1 MLSNSFHSQT
11 EKNYQNRSFRG
22 KDLSLEDFSNADIRG
37 CDFSEA
43 NLTGANFR
51 GAKAGLSQQGIYRSL
66 LIAAALSGL
75 SGAAATM
82 AVGQPM
88 ALMTPKP
95 NLVLPFTVN
104 FIMGL
109 ILIFVNAILLISSL
123 KNGLE
128 KTIQNL
134 GITIA
139 VLIPIGGIL
148 AALGNA
154 RTPILSE
161 LRVFRIGYLINSNQI
176 GNPIPALIV
185 TLTASMGATLTVI
198 FTLALAIAIATI
210 TLNKIFKLLIIVE
223 ALAIGIIAS
232 AIVTRNADD
241 RVFEVFSEVNRVPAI
256 ITLIALVILSI
267 ILATILILVSSN
279 IGKRVLKEEK
289 KYLIIRQFA
298 IAISSWGGTSF
309 VKANLTQTHFNQAL
323 LKSTDFTDANIKHT
337 RWYQAEKLEWAKVGN
352 TILENA
358 QVRELLVS
366 LEGYRKTFI
375 GLNLREANLMN
386 ANLEYANLRG
396 SDLSEASLETANLEW
411 ANLAQTQAIGTN
423 FKEARLTGS
432 YGLSTWNIDSTT
444 NLLWVN
450 CKFIYLLEYPKPG
463 TDDRERRPSS
473 GEFGPDEFT
482 KLFQEAIDTV
492 DLIFREGVD
501 WRAFIYSFK
510 KVQVE
515 NSETELTIQR
525 IENKG
530 DGVFIVRVQVPP
542 EADKTKIHQNFTQT
556 YQETLQTLETE
567 YQEKLKIK
575 DSEIANYRERSS
587 NMTEVIR
594 LLASREITQDRKF
607 IKKSPQVAGKLV
619 IFKIIKGDFKTGF
632 TVMLQLGQDGMLPS
646 TEISGSLPPFPELEA
661 TYQQWK
667 ILYHKLQLPVR
678 ISGRKVNLFSSQ
690 DVCKDSAKLLEKQL
704 KTWLKSE
711 EFYPLKDRLQQK
723 LNSTDEIRL
732 ILQTEHPTLLRLP
745 WQVWEIFEHYPKAE
759 IALSLPQY
767 DQAESVNLNLPR
779 TRVRILAILG
789 NNQDINVHK
798 DRAILQQ
805 IIGADVTVLDQP
817 QRLEVDVHLRDEI
830 GWDIL
835 FFAGHSLTEEE
846 SGIIHINPT
855 DYLTISDL
863 KYSLRFAVNRGLK
876 LAIFNS
882 CDGLG
887 LARDLADLQI
897 PQIIVMRE
905 PVPDTI
911 ATEFLKYFLLAF
923 SKGKTLYTAVREARE
938 KLHAKEDQYPCASW
952 LPIIFQNPSEMPLIW
967 DDLRGLS
974 STITDGK
981 TSLEDLAKLR
991 EIFEQ
996 NLDLSPL
1003 EQANILEQLQALVQ
1017 IVPMPPSELKQ
1028 RLGSQALMVIKG
1040 TIADLPATSILKHEG
1055 QKLLKEIYQEILG

>member
-1 MLSNSFHSQT
+1 MLSNSFHSPS

-75 SGAAATM
+75 AGAAATL
-82 AVGQPM
+82 AVDQPIV
-88 ALMTPKP
+88 LMTPKP
-95 NLVLPFTVN
+95 NPVLPFTVN

-109 ILIFVNAILLISSL
+109 ILIFVNSILLISSL

-128 KTIQNL
+128 KTIKNL

-154 RTPILSE
+154 KTPILSE
-161 LRVFRIGYLINSNQI
+161 LRVFRISHLINSNQI
-176 GNPIPALIV
+176 ANPIPTLIV

-198 FTLALAIAIATI
+198 FTLALAVVIATI

-241 RVFEVFSEVNRVPAI
+241 RVFEVFSVVNGEPAPLPAI
-256 ITLIALVILSI
+256 IILIALVILSI

-279 IGKRVLKEEK
+279 IGKKVLKEEE
-289 KYLIIRQFA
+289 KYSIIRQFA

-309 VKANLTQTHFNQAL
+309 VKANLTQAHFNQAL
-323 LKSTDFTDANIKHT
+323 LKSSDFTDANIKHT
-337 RWYQAEKLEWAKVGN
+337 RWYQAEKLEWAKVEN

-375 GLNLREANLMN
+375 GLNLKEANLMN

-594 LLASREITQDRKF
+594 LLAS
-607 IKKSPQVAGKLV
+607 
-619 IFKIIKGDFKTGF
+619 
-632 TVMLQLGQDGMLPS
+632 
-646 TEISGSLPPFPELEA
+646 
-661 TYQQWK
+661 
-667 ILYHKLQLPVR
+667 
-678 ISGRKVNLFSSQ
+678 
-690 DVCKDSAKLLEKQL
+690 
-704 KTWLKSE
+704 
-711 EFYPLKDRLQQK
+711 
-723 LNSTDEIRL
+723 
-732 ILQTEHPTLLRLP
+732 
-745 WQVWEIFEHYPKAE
+745 
-759 IALSLPQY
+759 
-767 DQAESVNLNLPR
+767 
-779 TRVRILAILG
+779 
-789 NNQDINVHK
+789 
-798 DRAILQQ
+798 
-805 IIGADVTVLDQP
+805 
-817 QRLEVDVHLRDEI
+817 
-830 GWDIL
+830 
-835 FFAGHSLTEEE
+835 
-846 SGIIHINPT
+846 
-855 DYLTISDL
+855 
-863 KYSLRFAVNRGLK
+863 
-876 LAIFNS
+876 
-882 CDGLG
+882 
-887 LARDLADLQI
+887 
-897 PQIIVMRE
+897 
-905 PVPDTI
+905 
-911 ATEFLKYFLLAF
+911 
-923 SKGKTLYTAVREARE
+923 
-938 KLHAKEDQYPCASW
+938 
-952 LPIIFQNPSEMPLIW
+952 
-967 DDLRGLS
+967 
-974 STITDGK
+974 
-981 TSLEDLAKLR
+981 
-991 EIFEQ
+991 
-996 NLDLSPL
+996 
-1003 EQANILEQLQALVQ
+1003 
-1017 IVPMPPSELKQ
+1017 
-1028 RLGSQALMVIKG
+1028 
-1040 TIADLPATSILKHEG
+1040 
-1055 QKLLKEIYQEILG
+1055 

>member
-1 MLSNSFHSQT
+1 MSKNMLSNSFHSQT

-463 TDDRERRPSS
+463 TDDR
-473 GEFGPDEFT
+473 
-482 KLFQEAIDTV
+482 
-492 DLIFREGVD
+492 
-501 WRAFIYSFK
+501 
-510 KVQVE
+510 
-515 NSETELTIQR
+515 
-525 IENKG
+525 
-530 DGVFIVRVQVPP
+530 
-542 EADKTKIHQNFTQT
+542 
-556 YQETLQTLETE
+556 
-567 YQEKLKIK
+567 
-575 DSEIANYRERSS
+575 
-587 NMTEVIR
+587 
-594 LLASREITQDRKF
+594 
-607 IKKSPQVAGKLV
+607 
-619 IFKIIKGDFKTGF
+619 
-632 TVMLQLGQDGMLPS
+632 
-646 TEISGSLPPFPELEA
+646 
-661 TYQQWK
+661 
-667 ILYHKLQLPVR
+667 
-678 ISGRKVNLFSSQ
+678 
-690 DVCKDSAKLLEKQL
+690 
-704 KTWLKSE
+704 
-711 EFYPLKDRLQQK
+711 
-723 LNSTDEIRL
+723 
-732 ILQTEHPTLLRLP
+732 
-745 WQVWEIFEHYPKAE
+745 
-759 IALSLPQY
+759 
-767 DQAESVNLNLPR
+767 
-779 TRVRILAILG
+779 
-789 NNQDINVHK
+789 
-798 DRAILQQ
+798 
-805 IIGADVTVLDQP
+805 
-817 QRLEVDVHLRDEI
+817 
-830 GWDIL
+830 
-835 FFAGHSLTEEE
+835 
-846 SGIIHINPT
+846 
-855 DYLTISDL
+855 
-863 KYSLRFAVNRGLK
+863 
-876 LAIFNS
+876 
-882 CDGLG
+882 
-887 LARDLADLQI
+887 
-897 PQIIVMRE
+897 
-905 PVPDTI
+905 
-911 ATEFLKYFLLAF
+911 
-923 SKGKTLYTAVREARE
+923 
-938 KLHAKEDQYPCASW
+938 
-952 LPIIFQNPSEMPLIW
+952 
-967 DDLRGLS
+967 
-974 STITDGK
+974 
-981 TSLEDLAKLR
+981 
-991 EIFEQ
+991 
-996 NLDLSPL
+996 
-1003 EQANILEQLQALVQ
+1003 
-1017 IVPMPPSELKQ
+1017 
-1028 RLGSQALMVIKG
+1028 
-1040 TIADLPATSILKHEG
+1040 
-1055 QKLLKEIYQEILG
+1055 